1 MYMSKT
7 LVMNFLNEGGNKVAV
22 RVNNVKDNL
31 TEAEVGAAMDVII
44 NKNIFSSTGGDLKYK
59 DSAEIVDKSS
69 TELTVK

>member
-1 MYMSKT
+1 
-7 LVMNFLNEGGNKVAV
+7 MNFLNEGGQKVAV
-22 RVNNVKDNL
+22 RVNNVKENL
-31 TEAEVGAAMDVII
+31 TEAEVGTAMDVII

>member
-1 MYMSKT
+1 MSKT
-7 LVMNFLNEGGNKVAV
+7 LVMNFLNEGGQKVAV
-22 RVNNVKDNL
+22 RVNNVKENL
-31 TEAEVGAAMDVII
+31 TEVEVGTAMDVII

>member
-1 MYMSKT
+1 MSKA
-7 LVMNFLNEGGNKVAV
+7 LVMNFLNEGGQKVAV
-22 RVNNVKDNL
+22 RVNNVKENS

-59 DSAEIVDKSS
+59 DSAEIVDKTS